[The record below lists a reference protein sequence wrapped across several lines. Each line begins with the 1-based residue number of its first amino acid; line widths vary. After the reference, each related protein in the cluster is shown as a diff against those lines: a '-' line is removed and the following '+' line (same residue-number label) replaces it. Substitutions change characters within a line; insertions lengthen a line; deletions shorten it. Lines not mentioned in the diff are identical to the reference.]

1 MTFTQTRGCLK
12 LLLVTTLIASSLPLP
27 AAARSQNTVNSGTRA
42 RQTQKTQPQPRQFQD
57 KGSGLLV
64 AMAGNRE
71 LGQCPLKRTEV
82 NVAVSGYVSRVTVK
96 QTFTNPYKSKIEA
109 VYTFPLSSTGAVD
122 EMLMKTGDRVIRG
135 TIKKREE
142 ARKIYDDAKAR
153 GKVASLLD
161 QERPN
166 IFTQAVANIEPGATV
181 EITLKYTDL
190 LPYEDGRFTFAF
202 PTVVGPRFNP
212 GSPAGKAGTGR
223 DRDTDLVPDA
233 SLLSPPV
240 TPEGTRSGHDISI
253 SIDIDAGVPMANLV
267 SRLHEVSIGQEGK
280 NRAHVELKNKV
291 TIPNKDF
298 ILSWDVAGEALK
310 SGYITY
316 RDPQDKDGSGY
327 FTLMLLPP
335 RKVTP
340 LTVAP
345 KEMIFLIDCS
355 GSQSGMPLDKAKE
368 TLAYIVDHMNPKDT
382 FQVIS
387 FNNGYD
393 KMLPRPMVASPEMK
407 RRALNY
413 IRKLEARGGTFMAP
427 AVEATCKMPAPEN
440 RLRVVTFMTDG
451 YVGNDMEVIGLVKKL
466 RAESRWFSFGT
477 GHSVNR
483 FLIDEIA
490 REGAG
495 EAEYVIASSKAGETG
510 RRFYKRI
517 ASPVLT
523 DIELKFDGVEVKE
536 VFPKEVSDV
545 WAQKPLYIKGRYL
558 KPGKGSVTLTG
569 FQAGKP
575 YKQTLA
581 LSFPEK
587 DTVNS
592 GVASVWAR
600 AKVDRLMAEDW
611 QGVQLGKPNPELKEE
626 IVETALKHHIMTQYT
641 SFVAVDESSDTGK
654 DPASRTVVPV
664 EMPDGVSRKGVFGE
678 ASRSRSMHSSF
689 GNLSQAVPAPSARPM
704 PSAGAG
710 SSSGM
715 LMSRQVM
722 AKRKSQRVLNG
733 PLLQGA
739 TNGLIPAAE
748 PESKKDKEFDP
759 RSKLNP
765 VLTGSLAGKNRLK
778 MMDGRVMVRLTLNMP
793 LSKVRV
799 LLEKAGLKQISA
811 ESLRASK
818 LTVTGFIDPARLLEL
833 CKISA
838 VEKVDPA

>member
-12 LLLVTTLIASSLPLP
+12 LLLVTTLIAGSLPLP
-27 AAARSQNTVNSGTRA
+27 STARSQTTVHGGAEKTRHRQNTKASP
-42 RQTQKTQPQPRQFQD
+42 QTRQFQD
-57 KGSGLLV
+57 SGSGLLV
-64 AMAGNRE
+64 AMTGNRE
-71 LGQCPLKRTEV
+71 LGQCPLKHTDV
-82 NVAVSGYVSRVTVK
+82 SVAVSGYVSRVTVK

-109 VYTFPLSSTGAVD
+109 VYTFPLSNTGAVD

-142 ARKIYDDAKAR
+142 ARKIYEDAKAL

-181 EITLKYTDL
+181 EITLKYIDL

-212 GSPAGKAGTGR
+212 GTPAGKAGTGR
-223 DRDTDLVPDA
+223 DHDTNLVPDA
-233 SLLSPPV
+233 SLLTPPV

-253 SIDIDAGVPMANLV
+253 KVDIDSGVPMTNLT
-267 SRLHEVSIGQEGK
+267 SKLHEVSIGQEGTK
-280 NRAHVELKNKV
+280 RAHVELKSKV

-335 RKVTP
+335 RKITP

-368 TLAYIVDHMNPKDT
+368 TLAYIVDHMNPRDT

-427 AVEATCKMPAPEN
+427 AVEATCKLPAPEN

-451 YVGNDMEVIGLVKKL
+451 YVGNDMEVIGIVKKL

-490 REGAG
+490 REGGG

-510 RRFYKRI
+510 SRFYKRI

-523 DIELKFDGVEVKE
+523 DIKLKFDGVEVKE
-536 VFPKEVSDV
+536 VFPKDVSDV

-575 YKQTLA
+575 YKQTLG
-581 LSFPEK
+581 LSFPET
-587 DTVNS
+587 DTRNS

-600 AKVDRLMAEDW
+600 AKVDRLMSEDW
-611 QGVQLGKPNPELKEE
+611 QGAQLGKPNPELKEE

-654 DPASRTVVPV
+654 DPSSKAVVPV
-664 EMPDGVSRKGVFGE
+664 EMPDGVSREAVFGE
-678 ASRSRSMHSSF
+678 ARHRRSISMRGLNLGGGAPQPLLRAMPTTGAASGASTSRAF
-689 GNLSQAVPAPSARPM
+689 
-704 PSAGAG
+704 
-710 SSSGM
+710 
-715 LMSRQVM
+715 M
-722 AKRKSQRVLNG
+722 AKRKGRISFNG
-733 PLLQGA
+733 PALQGA

-748 PESKKDKEFDP
+748 PESKKDKELDP

-765 VLTGSLAGKNRLK
+765 ALLGKR
-778 MMDGRVMVRLTLNMP
+778 GRVMVRLTLSMP
-793 LSKVRV
+793 LSKVRA

-818 LTVTGFIDPARLLEL
+818 ITVTGFIDTAKLLEL
-833 CKISA
+833 CKLSA
-838 VEKVDPA
+838 VERIDPA

>member
-1 MTFTQTRGCLK
+1 MNFTQTRGCLK
-12 LLLVTTLIASSLPLP
+12 LLLVTILLAGSLPLP
-27 AAARSQNTVNSGTRA
+27 ATARSQTTVHGGARGRLVERTRH
-42 RQTQKTQPQPRQFQD
+42 RQNQQAGAQPRQFQD
-57 KGSGLLV
+57 RGSGLLV
-64 AMAGNRE
+64 AMTGNRE
-71 LGQCPLKRTEV
+71 LGQCPLKHTDV
-82 NVAVSGYVSRVTVK
+82 KVAVSGYVSRVTVK

-109 VYTFPLSSTGAVD
+109 VYTFPLSNTGAVD
-122 EMLMKTGDRVIRG
+122 EMLMKTGDRIIHG

-142 ARKIYDDAKAR
+142 ARKIYEDAKAR

-181 EITLKYTDL
+181 EITLKYIDL

-212 GSPAGKAGTGR
+212 GTPAGRAGTGR
-223 DRDTDLVPDA
+223 DHDTNLVPDA
-233 SLLSPPV
+233 SLLTPPV

-253 SIDIDAGVPMANLV
+253 SVDIDAGIPMTNV
-267 SRLHEVSIGQEGK
+267 TSKLHEVSIAQEDTK
-280 NRAHVELKNKV
+280 HAHVELERKV

-316 RDPQDKDGSGY
+316 RDPRDKDGSGY

-393 KMLPRPMVASPEMK
+393 KMLPRPMAASPEMK

-427 AVEATCKMPAPEN
+427 AVEATCKLPAPEN

-451 YVGNDMEVIGLVKKL
+451 YVGNDMEVIGIVKKL

-490 REGAG
+490 REGGG
-495 EAEYVIASSKAGETG
+495 EAEYVIAGSKAGETG
-510 RRFYKRI
+510 SRFYKRI

-523 DIELKFDGVEVKE
+523 DIKLQFDGVEVKE

-581 LSFPEK
+581 LSFPET
-587 DTVNS
+587 DTRNS

-600 AKVDRLMAEDW
+600 AKIDRLMSEDW
-611 QGVQLGKPNPELKEE
+611 QGNPELKEE
-626 IVETALKHHIMTQYT
+626 IVDTALEHHIMTQYT
-641 SFVAVDESSDTGK
+641 SFVAVDESSDTGR
-654 DPASRTVVPV
+654 DPASRAVVPV
-664 EMPDGVSRKGVFGE
+664 AMPDGVSRQGVLGE
-678 ASRSRSMHSSF
+678 ASRGGSVHSSF
-689 GNLSQAVPAPSARPM
+689 RSLNKAPAPVLHAM
-704 PSAGAG
+704 PRTGA
-710 SSSGM
+710 SSGIR
-715 LMSRQVM
+715 MSRAFMTKEKARQ
-722 AKRKSQRVLNG
+722 NG
-733 PLLQGA
+733 PILQGS

-748 PESKKDKEFDP
+748 PESKKDKGLDP
-759 RSKLNP
+759 RAKLSP
-765 VLTGSLAGKNRLK
+765 ALIGKK
-778 MMDGRVMVRLTLNMP
+778 GRVMVRLTLSMP
-793 LSKVRV
+793 LSKVRA

-818 LTVTGFIDPARLLEL
+818 TTVTGFIDAAKLLDL
-833 CKISA
+833 CKLNV